1 MALLVAALWTERLG
15 HAWVR
20 SCCSGAS
27 VHPAQLS
34 LSSPAGGKDVLRCGD
49 PSAPSQSK
57 TGSVEDGKGETQAD
71 CAHPLTF
78 GECS

>member
-1 MALLVAALWTERLG
+1 MDRAPGTRVGRVLLLG
-15 HAWVR
+15 
-20 SCCSGAS
+20 
-27 VHPAQLS
+27 S
-34 LSSPAGGKDVLRCGD
+34 LSAPCAAFTEQPRWGKDVLRCGD